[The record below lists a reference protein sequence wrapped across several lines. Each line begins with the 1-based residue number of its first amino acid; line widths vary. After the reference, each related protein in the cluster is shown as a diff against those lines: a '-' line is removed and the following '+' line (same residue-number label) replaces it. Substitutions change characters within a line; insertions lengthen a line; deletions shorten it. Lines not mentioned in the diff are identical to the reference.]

1 MISPIDG
8 SVYADRSNASNEK
21 VEATLAQ
28 AVIAQRAW
36 KQVPVA
42 ERADICRRMTAWC
55 VARADELGK
64 ELTWQIGRPISQS
77 PGEIRRGFAER
88 VEYMCGI
95 AEETLQDVSVKEKQ
109 GYK

>member
-28 AVIAQRAW
+28 AVIAERAW

-42 ERADICRRMTAWC
+42 ERAEKRVELLRTRMLRSME
-55 VARADELGK
+55 VL
-64 ELTWQIGRPISQS
+64 QS
-77 PGEIRRGFAER
+77 MASLFRDAER
-88 VEYMCGI
+88 WMNRI
-95 AEETLQDVSVKEKQ
+95 SPASRS
-109 GYK
+109 